1 MYRKICVT
9 NRALAERPFL
19 EQLACVLATKPYAMI
34 LREKDLTE
42 EGYEELAGKVKK
54 LCENTDTRL
63 ILHSFPDA
71 AMHLGC
77 TAIHMPLHRFTKMPE
92 EQKQKFLVRG
102 VSVHS
107 VEDARLAEQ
116 CGATYLTAGHVFVTD
131 CKKGLAPRG
140 LDFLHEV
147 CSSVKIPN
155 QRQKCSILYPGG
167 SSRCVCHVRV
177 YEDALK
183 EYRFSVSDKW
193 NSEYGSVKPDLFPNY
208 IYRHIILSGYNFKHV
223 FR

>member
-131 CKKGLAPRG
+131 CKKGLAQAQAKGRRESYIGDAVRAQWLPYG
-140 LDFLHEV
+140 IFLHT
-147 CSSVKIPN
+147 
-155 QRQKCSILYPGG
+155 
-167 SSRCVCHVRV
+167 
-177 YEDALK
+177 
-183 EYRFSVSDKW
+183 
-193 NSEYGSVKPDLFPNY
+193 LFRKNT
-208 IYRHIILSGYNFKHV
+208 
-223 FR
+223 

>member
-54 LCENTDTRL
+54 LQIGQQISNQMVKGINHEVKVKKLWENTDTRL

-77 TAIHMPLHRFTKMPE
+77 TAIHMPLHRFTEMPE
-92 EQKQKFLVRG
+92 EQKQKFSVRG

-147 CSSVKIPN
+147 CSSVKIPVYA
-155 QRQKCSILYPGG
+155 IGG
-167 SSRCVCHVRV
+167 IHEENMESCIQSGAAGVCMM
-177 YEDALK
+177 
-183 EYRFSVSDKW
+183 
-193 NSEYGSVKPDLFPNY
+193 SEYMK
-208 IYRHIILSGYNFKHV
+208 I
-223 FR
+223 

>member
-1 MYRKICVT
+1 M
-9 NRALAERPFL
+9 
-19 EQLACVLATKPYAMI
+19 LATKPYAKI

-42 EGYEELAGKVKK
+42 EAYEELAGKVKK

-71 AMHLGC
+71 AMHLGG
-77 TAIHMPLHRFTKMPE
+77 TAIHMPLHRFMEMPE
-92 EQKQKFLVRG
+92 EQKQKFSVRG

-147 CSSVKIPN
+147 CSSVKIPVYA
-155 QRQKCSILYPGG
+155 IGG
-167 SSRCVCHVRV
+167 IHEENMESCIQSGAAGVCMM
-177 YEDALK
+177 
-183 EYRFSVSDKW
+183 
-193 NSEYGSVKPDLFPNY
+193 SEYMK
-208 IYRHIILSGYNFKHV
+208 I
-223 FR
+223 

>member
-9 NRALAERPFL
+9 NRALAEHPFL

-42 EGYEELAGKVKK
+42 EVYEELAGKVKK

-71 AMHLGC
+71 AMHLGG
-77 TAIHMPLHRFTKMPE
+77 TAIHMPLHRFMEMPE
-92 EQKQKFLVRG
+92 E
-102 VSVHS
+102 
-107 VEDARLAEQ
+107 ARLAEQ

-147 CSSVKIPN
+147 CSSVKIPVYA
-155 QRQKCSILYPGG
+155 IGG
-167 SSRCVCHVRV
+167 IHEENMESCIQSGAAGVCMM
-177 YEDALK
+177 
-183 EYRFSVSDKW
+183 
-193 NSEYGSVKPDLFPNY
+193 SEYMK
-208 IYRHIILSGYNFKHV
+208 I
-223 FR
+223 

>member
-9 NRALAERPFL
+9 NRGLAERPFL

-42 EGYEELAGKVKK
+42 EAYEELAGKVKK

-71 AMHLGC
+71 AMHLGG
-77 TAIHMPLHRFTKMPE
+77 TAIHMPLHRFMEMPE

-140 LDFLHEV
+140 LDF
-147 CSSVKIPN
+147 CM
-155 QRQKCSILYPGG
+155 
-167 SSRCVCHVRV
+167 RCA
-177 YEDALK
+177 AL
-183 EYRFSVSDKW
+183 
-193 NSEYGSVKPDLFPNY
+193 
-208 IYRHIILSGYNFKHV
+208 
-223 FR
+223 

>member
-9 NRALAERPFL
+9 NRALAERPFRTVSVC
-19 EQLACVLATKPYAMI
+19 ACHKTVCDDP
-34 LREKDLTE
+34 
-42 EGYEELAGKVKK
+42 AGKRPHGRGIRRTCRKSKK

-131 CKKGLAPRG
+131 CKKDWHR
-140 LDFLHEV
+140 
-147 CSSVKIPN
+147 
-155 QRQKCSILYPGG
+155 
-167 SSRCVCHVRV
+167 
-177 YEDALK
+177 EDLIFA
-183 EYRFSVSDKW
+183 
-193 NSEYGSVKPDLFPNY
+193 
-208 IYRHIILSGYNFKHV
+208 
-223 FR
+223 

>member
-9 NRALAERPFL
+9 NRALAEHPFL

-42 EGYEELAGKVKK
+42 EVYEELAGKVKK

-77 TAIHMPLHRFTKMPE
+77 TAIHMPLHRFMEMPE

-107 VEDARLAEQ
+107 VDDARLAEQ
-116 CGATYLTAGHVFVTD
+116 LS
-131 CKKGLAPRG
+131 L
-140 LDFLHEV
+140 
-147 CSSVKIPN
+147 I
-155 QRQKCSILYPGG
+155 
-167 SSRCVCHVRV
+167 
-177 YEDALK
+177 
-183 EYRFSVSDKW
+183 
-193 NSEYGSVKPDLFPNY
+193 
-208 IYRHIILSGYNFKHV
+208 HI
-223 FR
+223 

>member
-1 MYRKICVT
+1 
-9 NRALAERPFL
+9 
-19 EQLACVLATKPYAMI
+19 MI

-42 EGYEELAGKVKK
+42 EAYEELAGKVKK

-71 AMHLGC
+71 AMHLGG
-77 TAIHMPLHRFTKMPE
+77 TAIHMPLHRFTEMPE
-92 EQKQKFLVRG
+92 EQKQKFSVRG

-107 VEDARLAEQ
+107 VDDARLAEQ

-147 CSSVKIPN
+147 CSSVKIPVYA
-155 QRQKCSILYPGG
+155 IGG
-167 SSRCVCHVRV
+167 IHEENMESCIQSGAAGVCMM
-177 YEDALK
+177 
-183 EYRFSVSDKW
+183 
-193 NSEYGSVKPDLFPNY
+193 SEYMK
-208 IYRHIILSGYNFKHV
+208 I
-223 FR
+223 